1 MQARAKMIQN
11 ILTRIASTA
20 HRGENA
26 CGAGLVMEELTMNN
40 RIKVEIRDRT
50 IAIFERHGEKI
61 GNYIFGAAIGMT
73 VVLAVLGGLFRALMR

>member
-1 MQARAKMIQN
+1 
-11 ILTRIASTA
+11 
-20 HRGENA
+20 
-26 CGAGLVMEELTMNN
+26 MNN